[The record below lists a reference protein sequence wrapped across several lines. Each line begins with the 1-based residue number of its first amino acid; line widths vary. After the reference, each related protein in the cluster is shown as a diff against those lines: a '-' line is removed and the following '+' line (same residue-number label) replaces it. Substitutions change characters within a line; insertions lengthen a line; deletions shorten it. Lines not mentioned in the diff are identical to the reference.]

1 MYLNHFYTFQVKLF
15 ELQKAYNIYKEIFTL
30 QAELLDFFA
39 LDQMHEQIMIFLSK
53 LAFAAHSL
61 QPENIE
67 LIEIARTDLIN
78 EMNVS
83 ILYFTFYKQLK
94 LKLFYKYLFY

>member
-1 MYLNHFYTFQVKLF
+1 MY
-15 ELQKAYNIYKEIFTL
+15 QKIFTI

-39 LDQMHEQIMIFLSK
+39 FDQMHRQFMIFLSK

-61 QPENIE
+61 QPENVE
-67 LIEIARTDLIN
+67 LIEIARADLIN

-83 ILYFTFYKQLK
+83 IYYSIKCS
-94 LKLFYKYLFY
+94 